1 MGDNPWILLVCSFTD
16 GISLSL
22 YNNPTGRD
30 RKGKA
35 HSREEQT
42 EPQNSDRTQQ
52 VVTLGFEPRPAR
64 SLSAFLFVKINFC

>member
-35 HSREEQT
+35 HFREEQT
-42 EPQNSDRTQQ
+42 EPQNGE
-52 VVTLGFEPRPAR
+52 V
-64 SLSAFLFVKINFC
+64 I